1 MRTFIHEPELSGGE
15 INSLDIYAKP
25 KKKQNKQKK
34 HCKPSLSELDW
45 LIFT

>member
-25 KKKQNKQKK
+25 KKKNKTNKKSIANLVCQN
-34 HCKPSLSELDW
+34 
-45 LIFT
+45 

>member
-25 KKKQNKQKK
+25 KKNKTNKKSIANLVCQN
-34 HCKPSLSELDW
+34 
-45 LIFT
+45 

>member
-25 KKKQNKQKK
+25 KKKTKQTKK
-34 HCKPSLSELDW
+34 ALQ
-45 LIFT
+45 T